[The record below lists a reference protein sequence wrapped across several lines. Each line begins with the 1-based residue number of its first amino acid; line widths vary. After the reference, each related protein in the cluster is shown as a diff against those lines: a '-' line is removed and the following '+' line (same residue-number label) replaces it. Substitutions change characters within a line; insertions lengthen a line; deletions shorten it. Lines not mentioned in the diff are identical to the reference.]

1 MGKILRVPEDIFL
14 VLMSLSGG
22 VFQAFANLAQTPIPL
37 EIVGCLAQTL
47 GSTGNWLSTK
57 ASHLSSDHQF
67 WFLVRRINPLCHRL
81 SQGFSSTVIYLVVT
95 ACCLYSIAVSHEL
108 SCFSSC
114 ARWLAAVNC
123 TFKGLEERERLTK
136 TGNCKRW
143 TSQNTPSVAHQL
155 CRRIFLAEV

>member
-1 MGKILRVPEDIFL
+1 MPTPCVKNQEYMEQKSNRSKTQESYLFMSVPEDIFL

-67 WFLVRRINPLCHRL
+67 
-81 SQGFSSTVIYLVVT
+81 
-95 ACCLYSIAVSHEL
+95 
-108 SCFSSC
+108 
-114 ARWLAAVNC
+114 
-123 TFKGLEERERLTK
+123 
-136 TGNCKRW
+136 
-143 TSQNTPSVAHQL
+143 
-155 CRRIFLAEV
+155 